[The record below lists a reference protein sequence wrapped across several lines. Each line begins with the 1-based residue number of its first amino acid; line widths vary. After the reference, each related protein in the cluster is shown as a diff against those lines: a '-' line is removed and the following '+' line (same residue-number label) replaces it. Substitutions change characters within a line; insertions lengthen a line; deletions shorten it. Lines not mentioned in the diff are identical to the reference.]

1 MSYIAVDTFGD
12 EYIYPFKPERNILKN
27 KLGEEWGY
35 WESTG
40 CYHIEVPKGTA
51 RALYNA
57 NLMVDCKIPLYK
69 RDMNWGDNPIQL
81 K

>member
-12 EYIYPFKPERNILKN
+12 EYIYPFK
-27 KLGEEWGY
+27 
-35 WESTG
+35 
-40 CYHIEVPKGTA
+40 
-51 RALYNA
+51 
-57 NLMVDCKIPLYK
+57 

>member
-35 WESTG
+35 WKSTG
-40 CYHIEVPKGTA
+40 CYHVVKNKNSMDG
-51 RALYNA
+51 
-57 NLMVDCKIPLYK
+57 KS
-69 RDMNWGDNPIQL
+69 
-81 K
+81 

>member
-35 WESTG
+35 WKSTG
-40 CYHIEVPKGTA
+40 CYH
-51 RALYNA
+51 
-57 NLMVDCKIPLYK
+57 

>member
-12 EYIYPFKPERNILKN
+12 EYIYPFKPERKTVKN
-27 KLGEEWGY
+27 KLGKEWGY
-35 WESTG
+35 WQSNG

-57 NLMVDCKIPLYK
+57 NLMVDCRIPLYK
-69 RDMNWGDNPIQL
+69 RNMNWGDNPIQL